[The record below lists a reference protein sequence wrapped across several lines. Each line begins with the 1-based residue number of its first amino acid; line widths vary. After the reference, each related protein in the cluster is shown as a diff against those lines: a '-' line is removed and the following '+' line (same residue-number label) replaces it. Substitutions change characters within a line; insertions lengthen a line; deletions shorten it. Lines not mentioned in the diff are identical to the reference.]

1 VKYTVL
7 AGAMPSELV
16 HHVLLVR
23 GSRGLDPRPNSYGAK
38 GTAGDADLVDK
49 MPWVALSASPD
60 RQPAPHFEK
69 LASHL
74 ELQAG
79 LPARRQPGF
88 SAPDQ
93 KHRNRS
99 RCTNRAC
106 LTRQTDDA
114 GENDGEIQ
122 FGERTH
128 IQCLH

>member
-1 VKYTVL
+1 VKCTVL

-16 HHVLLVR
+16 HHVLLVQ

-99 RCTNRAC
+99 AC
-106 LTRQTDDA
+106 PVVAPIVLA
-114 GENDGEIQ
+114 
-122 FGERTH
+122 
-128 IQCLH
+128 